1 MSKKVSEFD
10 KYKDVHILC
19 KSQNKMFVYVYRGKQ
34 LYWITKDKTLTTDKS
49 KRAFVDTYDKCEKLI
64 DMLYRGEIV

>member
-19 KSQNKMFVYVYRGKQ
+19 KSQTKMFVYVYRGNQ